1 MSKCIKA
8 LVAFLFSLGL
18 ETGSLHVAQ
27 VCLLGAF
34 S

>member
-18 ETGSLHVAQ
+18 ETGSLHVDLAN
-27 VCLLGAF
+27 LELAI
-34 S
+34 